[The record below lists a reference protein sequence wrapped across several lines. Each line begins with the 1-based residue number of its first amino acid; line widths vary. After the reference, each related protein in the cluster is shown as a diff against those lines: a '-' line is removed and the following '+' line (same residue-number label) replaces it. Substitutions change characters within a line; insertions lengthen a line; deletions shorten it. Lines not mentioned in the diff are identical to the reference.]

1 MTPEK
6 RQFLKKL
13 APGVR
18 ELLDSNRIGLE
29 PKNDTE
35 KFIKRQLL
43 SHNGD
48 GTYEL
53 SIGKFKIAMGVLDDE
68 ILYTIFV
75 YLDTSGITIRRVYR
89 YMKLNV
95 LEFSLE
101 EHRFV
106 DMIVDEDIETFYD
119 FLSY

>member
-1 MTPEK
+1 
-6 RQFLKKL
+6 
-13 APGVR
+13 
-18 ELLDSNRIGLE
+18 
-29 PKNDTE
+29 
-35 KFIKRQLL
+35 
-43 SHNGD
+43 
-48 GTYEL
+48 L

-68 ILYTIFV
+68 ILYTIFM

-95 LEFSLE
+95 LEFS
-101 EHRFV
+101 

>member
-53 SIGKFKIAMGVLDDE
+53 SIGSLKLLWVCWMMKYCIR
-68 ILYTIFV
+68 
-75 YLDTSGITIRRVYR
+75 YLCIWDTSGITIRRVYR

-95 LEFSLE
+95 LEFS
-101 EHRFV
+101 

>member
-68 ILYTIFV
+68 ILYIYVFGHLRYHNTTCVQI
-75 YLDTSGITIRRVYR
+75 YEIERTRV
-89 YMKLNV
+89 
-95 LEFSLE
+95 F
-101 EHRFV
+101 
-106 DMIVDEDIETFYD
+106 
-119 FLSY
+119 